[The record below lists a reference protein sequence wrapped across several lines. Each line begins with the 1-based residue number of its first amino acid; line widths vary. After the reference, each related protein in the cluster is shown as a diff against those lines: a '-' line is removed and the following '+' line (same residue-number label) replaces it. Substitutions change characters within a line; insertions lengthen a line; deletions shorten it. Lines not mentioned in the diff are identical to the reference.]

1 MPETKFHAEN
11 WMSYYDTRIDEDYL
25 NACIDDYYEGYP
37 DAKIEVSGD
46 KITTYVNSGLALE
59 LILLFEDVNTGE
71 EFEEEVYTVADFNYT
86 VDYKIDDLDEDDIE
100 EIQKELDKTISAGQS
115 SFKAPVH
122 ITVIETRDVEITY
135 LEQHNLDDEFVE
147 RIGGESKIISALQ
160 KAVEKEFLT
169 YKDER
174 HRGDFI
180 QPTEDKKVK
189 FICTIPAE

>member
-115 SFKAPVH
+115 SFKAPNAYH
-122 ITVIETRDVEITY
+122 S
-135 LEQHNLDDEFVE
+135 N
-147 RIGGESKIISALQ
+147 
-160 KAVEKEFLT
+160 
-169 YKDER
+169 
-174 HRGDFI
+174 
-180 QPTEDKKVK
+180 
-189 FICTIPAE
+189 

>member
-25 NACIDDYYEGYP
+25 NVCIDDYYEGYP

-100 EIQKELDKTISAGQS
+100 EIQK
-115 SFKAPVH
+115 
-122 ITVIETRDVEITY
+122 
-135 LEQHNLDDEFVE
+135 
-147 RIGGESKIISALQ
+147 RI
-160 KAVEKEFLT
+160 
-169 YKDER
+169 R
-174 HRGDFI
+174 
-180 QPTEDKKVK
+180 
-189 FICTIPAE
+189 